1 MLEIKIQLSAT
12 DELIAAMRNLATAFA
27 DDGKTP
33 DPTANVINYPTIGSQ
48 PVTEKVTAAAAP
60 KQADVP
66 LTPRATSTVGT
77 TAPVNTVPINAP
89 INPTTA
95 QGTQPTATPTAPVNP
110 TPAPVAT
117 PAQAPGAPLSA
128 TPAQMATP
136 IAPTAPV
143 ATPAPAV
150 TPVANVAPAPAVPT
164 SAPQYTLDM
173 IATAGSALIDAG
185 KMDQLMQLLG
195 KFGVAS
201 LTELAPESYGAVAN
215 ELRAMGAA
223 I

>member
-1 MLEIKIQLSAT
+1 MLEMKVTITAAT
-12 DELIAAMRNLATAFA
+12 DLMAVLNNIAAAL
-27 DDGKTP
+27 DGKNPHTVC
-33 DPTANVINYPTIGSQ
+33 NQFG
-48 PVTEKVTAAAAP
+48 
-60 KQADVP
+60 AD
-66 LTPRATSTVGT
+66 SKHIDNVGT
-77 TAPVNTVPINAP
+77 INM
-89 INPTTA
+89 
-95 QGTQPTATPTAPVNP
+95 GVGGKTQPTTPTALVNP

-143 ATPAPAV
+143 AMPAPAV
-150 TPVANVAPAPAVPT
+150 TPAANVAPAPTVPT

-185 KMDQLMQLLG
+185 KMDQLMGLLG

-215 ELRAMGAA
+215 ELRALGAA

>member
-1 MLEIKIQLSAT
+1 MLEMKVTITAAT
-12 DELIAAMRNLATAFA
+12 DLMAVLNNIAAAL
-27 DDGKTP
+27 DGKNPHTVCNQFGA
-33 DPTANVINYPTIGSQ
+33 DSKRIDNAGTINMGVGGNAQ
-48 PVTEKVTAAAAP
+48 P
-60 KQADVP
+60 
-66 LTPRATSTVGT
+66 
-77 TAPVNTVPINAP
+77 
-89 INPTTA
+89 
-95 QGTQPTATPTAPVNP
+95 ATPTAPVNP

-128 TPAQMATP
+128 TPAQTATP
-136 IAPTAPV
+136 IAPTVPV
-143 ATPAPAV
+143 AAPAPTV

-185 KMDQLMQLLG
+185 KMDQLMGLLG

-215 ELRAMGAA
+215 ELRALGAA

>member
-1 MLEIKIQLSAT
+1 MLEMKIQLSAT
-12 DELIAAMRNLATAFA
+12 EELIAAMKNL
-27 DDGKTP
+27 
-33 DPTANVINYPTIGSQ
+33 
-48 PVTEKVTAAAAP
+48 TAALNGENLKPAA
-60 KQADVP
+60 KAG
-66 LTPRATSTVGT
+66 AS
-77 TAPVNTVPINAP
+77 AASAP
-89 INPTTA
+89 IA
-95 QGTQPTATPTAPVNP
+95 QPATPAAPVNP
-110 TPAPVAT
+110 TTAS
-117 PAQAPGAPLSA
+117 APGAPLSA
-128 TPAQMATP
+128 TPAQTATP
-136 IAPTAPV
+136 IAPMVPV

-150 TPVANVAPAPAVPT
+150 TPAANVTPAPAVPT

-185 KMDQLMQLLG
+185 KMDQLMGLLG